1 MGACSGQGSSEEWLL
16 TDMGSLPGP
25 GPAAQPAPCYA
36 RRGCAHWGKE
46 NHTDQAR
53 DNTQEGGQVGTRSG
67 EASPKSPAG
76 SSLPYMTWEE
86 MGGPH
91 SPTSTMGRS
100 GLFKPGGRCTKYHF
114 LLPSRICAGL
124 RGVGA

>member
-1 MGACSGQGSSEEWLL
+1 M
-16 TDMGSLPGP
+16 DMGSLPGPGPGP

-36 RRGCAHWGKE
+36 RRGCAHWRKE
-46 NHTDQAR
+46 NRIDREIR
-53 DNTQEGGQVGTRSG
+53 DNTQEGGQVETRSR

-86 MGGPH
+86 IGDPH
-91 SPTSTMGRS
+91 SPTSTMGWS
-100 GLFKPGGRCTKYHF
+100 GLFEPGGRHTKYYL
-114 LLPSRICAGL
+114 LLPSRICADL